1 MAVILADAS
10 VKKRWRIFNGCAQ
23 PYLISRVLF
32 SVPGS
37 HHDTAARSL
46 RVKNLPE
53 DTQEPLLQ
61 QVFEKL
67 VPVKRVEIFV
77 DLGEAVVELVNPAV
91 R

>member
-1 MAVILADAS
+1 MPTSKRGGAFFHGCGQPFLILH
-10 VKKRWRIFNGCAQ
+10 
-23 PYLISRVLF
+23 VLF

-37 HHDTAARSL
+37 LQDAAARSL

-53 DTQEPLLQ
+53 NTQEPLLQ
-61 QVFEKL
+61 QVFEKR

-77 DLGEAVVELVNPAV
+77 DSGEAVVELVNSAV